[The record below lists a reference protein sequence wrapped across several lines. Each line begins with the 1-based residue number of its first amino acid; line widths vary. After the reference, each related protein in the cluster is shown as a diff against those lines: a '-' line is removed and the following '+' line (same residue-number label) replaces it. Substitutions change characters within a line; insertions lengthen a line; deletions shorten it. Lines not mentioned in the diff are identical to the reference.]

1 MRSLTLDDL
10 LELDAYEGIRDA
22 YRRAIIEHKRERRLS
37 IGDRVTLVFEDR
49 ETVRW
54 QVLEMA
60 RAERLREP
68 ALLQQELDVYN
79 ELLPAAGELSA
90 TLFIE
95 ITESSAIRPEL
106 DRLIGIDEHLSLRIG
121 AGDAELAVPARFDAK
136 QLEEDRISA
145 VHYVRFPL
153 GEAAR
158 DRFADPAT
166 PARLRLDHPNYA
178 AEAPLSAALRASL
191 IRDLDGEPPAL
202 LGVAAPAPGLGAA
215 PPRAGRDV
223 LLAEGERVRALR
235 PARSRG
241 PEHVVLEARRG
252 ETLEQADAALFAEL
266 GALARRFG
274 AEITARHGRCRLEAD
289 LAGPLRWH
297 LLGG

>member
-1 MRSLTLDDL
+1 MRRLTLDDL
-10 LELDAYEGIRDA
+10 FELDAYEGIRDA
-22 YRRAIIEHKRERRLS
+22 YRRAIIEHKRERRLA

-60 RAERLREP
+60 RVEGLRDP

-79 ELLPAAGELSA
+79 ELLPAAGGLSA

-95 ITESSAIRPEL
+95 ITDSSAIRPEL
-106 DRLIGIDEHLSLRIG
+106 DRLIGIDEHLGLRVG
-121 AGDAELAVPARFDAK
+121 AGDAEIAVPARFDAK
-136 QLEEDRISA
+136 QLGEDRISA

-158 DRFADPAT
+158 ARFVDPGE
-166 PARLRLDHPNYA
+166 PARLRIDHPNYA
-178 AEAPLSAALRASL
+178 AEAPLPAALRASL
-191 IRDLDGEPPAL
+191 IRDLAGEPPAL
-202 LGVAAPAPGLGAA
+202 LGAAAPPPGLGA
-215 PPRAGRDV
+215 PPPQAGEEV

-235 PARSRG
+235 PARPRAA
-241 PEHVVLEARRG
+241 EHVVLEARRG
-252 ETLEQADAALFAEL
+252 ETLQQADAALFAEL

-274 AEITARHGRCRLEAD
+274 AEIAARHGRCRLEAD
-289 LAGPLRWH
+289 LTGPLRWH